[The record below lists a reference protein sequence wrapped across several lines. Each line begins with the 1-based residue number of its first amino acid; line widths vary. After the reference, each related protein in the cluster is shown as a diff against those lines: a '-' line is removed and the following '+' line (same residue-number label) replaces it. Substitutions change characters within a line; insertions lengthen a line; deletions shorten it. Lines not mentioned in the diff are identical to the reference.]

1 MGYSLVQEVEGMR
14 YSVSQ
19 AARLAGVS
27 VRTLRW
33 YDEIGLLKPTE
44 VTPAGYRF
52 YDDEAM
58 AVLQQILFYREL
70 GVPLEQ
76 IGRILS
82 APDHD
87 RTEALKKHRTLLE
100 LKRRRLD
107 DMLRLVD
114 KTIGGNIMYSER
126 PKPTQTD
133 WEAVKNQYA
142 QEAAERWGNT
152 EAFLESREKH
162 KDYTP
167 EKEAQIQAEMEEIF
181 AAFGQCADP
190 EGAEAQALVKR
201 WQAHISQYH
210 YNCTDGILACLG
222 QMYAGDPR
230 FQENLDKYGP
240 GTAQKMSAAIAAY
253 CKK

>member
-1 MGYSLVQEVEGMR
+1 MR

-33 YDEIGLLKPTE
+33 YDEIGLLKPAE

-52 YDDEAM
+52 YDDRAM
-58 AVLQQILFYREL
+58 AALQQILFYREL

-87 RTEALKKHRTLLE
+87 RAEALKKHRSLL
-100 LKRRRLD
+100 LMKR
-107 DMLRLVD
+107 LRLVD
-114 KTIGGNIMYSER
+114 ETIGGNIMYDER
-126 PKPTQTD
+126 PKPTQAD
-133 WEAVKNQYA
+133 WDAVKDQYA
-142 QEAAERWGNT
+142 REAAQRWGNT

-181 AAFGQCADP
+181 TAFGKCADP
-190 EGAEAQALVKR
+190 EGEEAQALVKR
-201 WQAHISQYH
+201 WQAHITKYH
-210 YNCTDGILACLG
+210 YHCTDGILACLG
-222 QMYAGDPR
+222 QMYVNDPR
-230 FQENLDKYGP
+230 FQENLEKYGP
-240 GTAQKMSAAIAAY
+240 GTAQKMSGAIAAY

>member
-1 MGYSLVQEVEGMR
+1 MR

-82 APDHD
+82 APEHD

-152 EAFLESREKH
+152 EAFLEIGRASCREIV
-162 KDYTP
+162 YV
-167 EKEAQIQAEMEEIF
+167 
-181 AAFGQCADP
+181 
-190 EGAEAQALVKR
+190 LV
-201 WQAHISQYH
+201 
-210 YNCTDGILACLG
+210 
-222 QMYAGDPR
+222 
-230 FQENLDKYGP
+230 
-240 GTAQKMSAAIAAY
+240 
-253 CKK
+253 

>member
-1 MGYSLVQEVEGMR
+1 MR

-33 YDEIGLLKPTE
+33 YDEIGLLKPAQ

-52 YDDEAM
+52 YDDMTM
-58 AVLQQILFYREL
+58 AALQQILFYREL

-76 IGRILS
+76 TNTLS
-82 APDHD
+82 LHD
-87 RTEALKKHRTLLE
+87 ALPISEALKKHRNLL
-100 LKRRRLD
+100 LMKRRKLD

-114 KTIGGNIMYSER
+114 KTIGGTVMYDER
-126 PKPTQTD
+126 PRPTQAD
-133 WEAVKNQYA
+133 WEAVRDQYA
-142 QEAAERWGNT
+142 AEAAERWGNT

-167 EKEAQIQAEMEEIF
+167 EQEGAIQAEMEEIF
-181 AAFGQCADP
+181 AAFGACADP
-190 EGAEAQALVKR
+190 EGEEAQALVKQ
-201 WQAHISQYH
+201 WQEHITKYH
-210 YNCTDGILACLG
+210 YHCTDGILACLG
-222 QMYAGDPR
+222 EMYANDPR
-230 FQENLDKYGP
+230 FRENLDKYGP
-240 GTAQKMSAAIAAY
+240 GTARKMSAAIAAY

>member
-1 MGYSLVQEVEGMR
+1 MR

-33 YDEIGLLKPTE
+33 YDEIGLLKPSE
-44 VTPAGYRF
+44 VTQAGYRF
-52 YDDEAM
+52 YDDAAM
-58 AVLQQILFYREL
+58 AALQQILFYREL

-82 APDHD
+82 APEHD
-87 RTEALKKHRTLLE
+87 RTEALQKHRTLLMM
-100 LKRRRLD
+100 KRQRLD

-114 KTIGGNIMYSER
+114 ETIGGIAMYDER
-126 PKPTQTD
+126 PKPTQAD
-133 WEAVKNQYA
+133 WEAVKSQYA

-167 EKEAQIQAEMEEIF
+167 EKEAQISAEMEDIF
-181 AAFGQCADP
+181 QAFGACGDP
-190 EGAEAQALVKR
+190 AGPEAQELVRR
-201 WQAHISQYH
+201 WQAHITRYH

-222 QMYAGDPR
+222 QMYVNDPKFR
-230 FQENLDKYGP
+230 ENLDKYGP
-240 GTAQKMSAAIAAY
+240 GTAQKMSDAIAAY
-253 CKK
+253 CRK

>member
-1 MGYSLVQEVEGMR
+1 MR

-58 AVLQQILFYREL
+58 AALQQILFYREL
-70 GVPLEQ
+70 GVPLGQ

-87 RTEALKKHRTLLE
+87 RAEALQKHRTLL
-100 LKRRRLD
+100 LMKRRRLD

-114 KTIGGNIMYSER
+114 KTIGGNIMYDER
-126 PKPTQTD
+126 PRPTQAD
-133 WEAVKNQYA
+133 WEAVRDQYA
-142 QEAAERWGNT
+142 REAAERWGNT

-167 EKEAQIQAEMEEIF
+167 EQEAAINAEMEEIF
-181 AAFGQCADP
+181 TAFGACGDP
-190 EGAEAQALVKR
+190 AGEEAQALVRR
-201 WQAHISQYH
+201 WQAHITKYH
-210 YNCTDGILACLG
+210 YHCTDAILVCLG
-222 QMYAGDPR
+222 EMYANDPR

-240 GTAQKMSAAIAAY
+240 GTARKMSAAIAAH

>member
-1 MGYSLVQEVEGMR
+1 MR

-82 APDHD
+82 APEHD

-201 WQAHISQYH
+201 WQAHSSQYH
-210 YNCTDGILACLG
+210 FTSTARILACLG
-222 QMYAGDPR
+222 QMYPGDPR

>member
-1 MGYSLVQEVEGMR
+1 MR
-14 YSVSQ
+14 LSVSE
-19 AARLAGVS
+19 AARRAGVS

-33 YDEIGLLKPTE
+33 YDEIGLLKPSE
-44 VTPAGYRF
+44 VTPAGYRY
-52 YDDEAM
+52 YDGTAM
-58 AVLQQILFYREL
+58 ATLQQILFYREL
-70 GVPLEQ
+70 DLPLEQ

-82 APDHD
+82 APEHD

>member
-1 MGYSLVQEVEGMR
+1 MR

-33 YDEIGLLKPTE
+33 YDEIGLLKPSE

-87 RTEALKKHRTLLE
+87 RAEALRKHRTLLL
-100 LKRRRLD
+100 LKRHRLD

-114 KTIGGNIMYSER
+114 KTIGGTMMYDER
-126 PKPTQTD
+126 PRPTRTD
-133 WEAVKNQYA
+133 WEAVKAQYA

-167 EKEAQIQAEMEEIF
+167 EQEAAINAEMEEIF
-181 AAFGQCADP
+181 TAFGACGDP
-190 EGAEAQALVKR
+190 AGPEAQALVRR
-201 WQAHISQYH
+201 WQDHITQYH
-210 YNCTDGILACLG
+210 YNCTDSILACLG
-222 QMYAGDPR
+222 QSYVGDPR
-230 FQENLDKYGP
+230 FKENLDKYGP
-240 GTAQKMSAAIAAY
+240 GTAQKMSDAIAAY

>member
-1 MGYSLVQEVEGMR
+1 MR

-52 YDDEAM
+52 YHDEAM
-58 AVLQQILFYREL
+58 AELQQILFYREL
-70 GVPLEQ
+70 GVPLDQ

-82 APDHD
+82 APDND
-87 RTEALKKHRTLLE
+87 RAEALRKHRTLL
-100 LKRRRLD
+100 LMKRQRLD

-114 KTIGGNIMYSER
+114 QTIGGTVMYDER
-126 PKPTQTD
+126 PKPTQAD
-133 WEAVKNQYA
+133 WEAVKKQYA
-142 QEAAERWGNT
+142 QEAADRWGNT

-162 KDYTP
+162 AGYTP
-167 EKEAQIQAEMEEIF
+167 EQEAQINAEMEEIF
-181 AAFGQCADP
+181 SAFGSCGDP
-190 EGAEAQALVKR
+190 EGPEAQALVKR
-201 WQAHISQYH
+201 WQEHITRYH
-210 YNCTDGILACLG
+210 YHCTDIILSCLG
-222 QMYAGDPR
+222 EMYVNDPH
-230 FQENLDKYGP
+230 FQESLDKYGP
-240 GTAQKMSAAIAAY
+240 GTARKMSDAIKAY